1 MQNTIT
7 TQADF
12 FEKKI
17 DELET
22 QRMEWESRLD
32 GASLRHARTC
42 YLYLDTI
49 KKELDY
55 CRRSLVQLTG
65 DES

>member
-1 MQNTIT
+1 METVNPAQV
-7 TQADF
+7 DF

-17 DELET
+17 EELEA
-22 QRMEWESRLD
+22 QRTNWLNRLD

-42 YLYLDTI
+42 YLYLDAI
-49 KKELDY
+49 ESELRR
-55 CRRSLVQLTG
+55 CRRALAWITG